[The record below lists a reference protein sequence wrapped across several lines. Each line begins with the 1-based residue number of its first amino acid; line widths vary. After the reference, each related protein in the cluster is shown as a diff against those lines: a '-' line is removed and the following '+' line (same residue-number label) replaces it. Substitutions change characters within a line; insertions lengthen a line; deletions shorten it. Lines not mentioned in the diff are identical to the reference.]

1 GAAAPAATLTS
12 LSPSSAVAGGA
23 AFTLTVNGT
32 GFVNGATVRW
42 NGQARTTTFVSGSQ
56 LTAAITASDIGVAGT
71 MPVTVVNP
79 GASASNALTF
89 TITTQPAAT
98 LTSLSPSSA
107 AAGGSGFTLTANGT
121 GFVNGATVQWNG
133 VARTTTFRRCP
144 PLTSTIPASD
154 IAVAGTSQV
163 TVVNPGAAASNA
175 LTFTISPP
183 AAATLTS
190 LSPASAA
197 VGGPGFTLTVNGT
210 GFVSGATVQWNG
222 AARTT
227 TFGSST
233 QLTAAIPA
241 SDIAVAGTSQVTVV
255 NPGASASNAL
265 TFTTTSGAPDTQPP
279 TAPSGLT
286 ATAVG
291 AAQINLSWTASTDT
305 VGVTGY
311 RVERCQG
318 ATCTNFGQIATP
330 TGVSYT
336 DPGLTASTTYRYQV
350 RATDAAGNLSG
361 YSTIASATTSP
372 PAAATLTSLSP
383 ASAAAGGPGFT
394 LTVNGTGFVSG
405 ATVQWNGAART
416 TTFGSSTQLTAAIPA
431 SDIAVA
437 GTSQVTVVN
446 PGASASNALTFTT
459 TSGAPDTQPPTAPS
473 GLTAT
478 AAGATQINLSW
489 TASTDTVGVTGYRVE
504 RCQGATCTNFVQIGT
519 STGASYTD
527 PGLAASTTYR
537 YQVRATDAAGN
548 LSGYSNM
555 ASAT

>member
-241 SDIAVAGTSQVTVV
+241 SDIVVAGTK
-255 NPGASASNAL
+255 
-265 TFTTTSGAPDTQPP
+265 
-279 TAPSGLT
+279 
-286 ATAVG
+286 
-291 AAQINLSWTASTDT
+291 
-305 VGVTGY
+305 
-311 RVERCQG
+311 
-318 ATCTNFGQIATP
+318 
-330 TGVSYT
+330 
-336 DPGLTASTTYRYQV
+336 
-350 RATDAAGNLSG
+350 
-361 YSTIASATTSP
+361 
-372 PAAATLTSLSP
+372 
-383 ASAAAGGPGFT
+383 
-394 LTVNGTGFVSG
+394 
-405 ATVQWNGAART
+405 
-416 TTFGSSTQLTAAIPA
+416 
-431 SDIAVA
+431 
-437 GTSQVTVVN
+437 QVTVVN

-555 ASAT
+555 ASATTPGGSPAGLVAAYGFDEGTGSTTADASGNGNTGTITDATWTTSGKFGGALVFDGSSALVTIADAPGLNLTTAMTLMAWVKPSAASTLFTDVIWKDYFAYFLEATSDTGAPGAGAFMNGTTHVWIPAPSALTV